1 MNQWASKHSD
11 QRSGIPTVFSRYAH
25 GQSSAVR
32 KTFKKLYEQKDL
44 VRNTKDQYGA
54 ICDNI
59 WKQSHQRLI
68 FKVPLWGKNI
78 QLDIFDIRPGAFG
91 TQFFPNKCEAFG
103 TESLK
108 KSSLGD
114 NSTITHLTCLDF
126 FDVKHS
132 KKLNNSNHRYSI
144 RDISKTSYQKNWIP
158 EMTNQTAQLSNWLM
172 TLSSDQEIESPND
185 FFIKNI
191 EIKSNR
197 INTAKLLRRDDTS
210 TLSEGRSVVNTAL
223 ETYSKRVKVKTL
235 AEINPSYDTI

>member
-68 FKVPLWGKNI
+68 FK
-78 QLDIFDIRPGAFG
+78 R
-91 TQFFPNKCEAFG
+91 EAFG
-103 TESLK
+103 SAAFK

-114 NSTITHLTCLDF
+114 NSKASPSEAKLPLVTRMGHSTITHLTCLDF

-132 KKLNNSNHRYSI
+132 KKLNNSNHRYNI

-158 EMTNQTAQLSNWLM
+158 EITNQTAQLSNWLM
-172 TLSSDQEIESPND
+172 TLSSDQEIESPNN

-191 EIKSNR
+191 EIKSYR

-235 AEINPSYDTI
+235 AGWPGSEAT

>member
-68 FKVPLWGKNI
+68 FKVPTELRDA
-78 QLDIFDIRPGAFG
+78 QRL
-91 TQFFPNKCEAFG
+91 KCEAFG